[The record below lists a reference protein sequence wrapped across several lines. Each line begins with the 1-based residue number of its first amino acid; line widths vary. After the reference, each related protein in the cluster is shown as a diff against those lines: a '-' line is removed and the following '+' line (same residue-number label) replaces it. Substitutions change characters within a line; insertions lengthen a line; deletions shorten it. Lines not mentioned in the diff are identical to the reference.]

1 MKHLSRRRD
10 RSPLTN
16 DISRSSNTRR
26 HIFCKKKKKR
36 SRRRTRR
43 RFPLPIAPSTPP
55 LSSISVSS
63 LNYPDVF
70 FHSFP
75 IKRISTR
82 SDADFRAVLNYNTGY
97 MGKRLIC
104 WGMSSLR
111 WAILALGRVYVSLR
125 RSKRFVIRWCR
136 QRTMTLFGR
145 VEITRTLLLVNA
157 AILWSILQ
165 EQYAEINDG
174 LVIRSNTCYLSFLF
188 FSSFFES
195 PGYKSKLVTST

>member
-26 HIFCKKKKKR
+26 HIFCKKKKKK
-36 SRRRTRR
+36 RTRR

-70 FHSFP
+70 FLSFP

-97 MGKRLIC
+97 TGKRLIC
-104 WGMSSLR
+104 WGMSFLR
-111 WAILALGRVYVSLR
+111 WAIRGLSRVYVSLR
-125 RSKRFVIRWCR
+125 RSKRFVIWWCR
-136 QRTMTLFGR
+136 QRTMTRFGG
-145 VEITRTLLLVNA
+145 VETTRTLSLVNA
-157 AILWSILQ
+157 TILWSILQ
-165 EQYAEINDG
+165 EKYAKINHG
-174 LVIRSNTCYLSFLF
+174 LVIRSNNCYF
-188 FSSFFES
+188 FSI
-195 PGYKSKLVTST
+195 TRI